1 MSTTP
6 ATRRLYEPDDL
17 LEMEDG
23 DAYELV
29 DGRLVELNLGAQSQ
43 VTASILTTYIGQY
56 LQKHRIVGAELGLK
70 IFPEPARKLR
80 RPDVAFLSWER
91 LPDGVP
97 TGNITTPPDLA
108 VEVTSPG
115 DKANEVETKVQE
127 YFAAGVRLV
136 WVIYPQTRTVLVR
149 RRDGTAL
156 TLAPE
161 AELLGEDVL
170 PGFAVKVNDLFPP
183 SGPPVTE

>member
-1 MSTTP
+1 
-6 ATRRLYEPDDL
+6 
-17 LEMEDG
+17 MEDG

-43 VTASILTTYIGQY
+43 VTASILTTHIGQY
-56 LQKHRIVGAELGLK
+56 LQQHPIGIVGAELGLK
-70 IFPEPARKLR
+70 IFPEQVRKLR

-161 AELLGEDVL
+161 AELSGEDVL

-183 SGPPVTE
+183 AGPPANE